1 MNIYTQR
8 GGRCEDKTVFD
19 KHGFFSGNSS
29 QAQNLIIIKSLR
41 LCCSEMFVLN
51 VCIPLSF
58 PRVLKT
64 FSSTSSGISYL
75 ESIEEKASWRL
86 HERKVCKY
94 SISWI
99 KKRGFSLSGATSSPG
114 RFSLALEVGRPTSKA
129 GEKRPGDEVVSGGE
143 QIFIK
148 SRPSHANHRCRPGV
162 SISVSSEETT
172 PIFAATVVN
181 FCFGL
186 GNNLDGSF
194 YNWLVY
200 NQTQWTR
207 SVTHH
212 WNMLKPAVKSSW
224 AEYLFG
230 YGEHGLWTSLDVD
243 GLSRNPQ
250 SLVIKGVIFLWRFC
264 PRNCYRN

>member
-86 HERKVCKY
+86 HGVRSVSIPSLESRKE
-94 SISWI
+94 
-99 KKRGFSLSGATSSPG
+99 GFHFRVQPRPQGAFPWLWRWGAPPPKPGKSALGTRLFRVVNRFLSRAGLPTQIIDVVLEFRS
-114 RFSLALEVGRPTSKA
+114 RLAPRRLH
-129 GEKRPGDEVVSGGE
+129 
-143 QIFIK
+143 QFLLLLL
-148 SRPSHANHRCRPGV
+148 
-162 SISVSSEETT
+162 SISV
-172 PIFAATVVN
+172 
-181 FCFGL
+181 
-186 GNNLDGSF
+186 LD
-194 YNWLVY
+194 
-200 NQTQWTR
+200 
-207 SVTHH
+207 
-212 WNMLKPAVKSSW
+212 
-224 AEYLFG
+224 
-230 YGEHGLWTSLDVD
+230 
-243 GLSRNPQ
+243 
-250 SLVIKGVIFLWRFC
+250 
-264 PRNCYRN
+264 